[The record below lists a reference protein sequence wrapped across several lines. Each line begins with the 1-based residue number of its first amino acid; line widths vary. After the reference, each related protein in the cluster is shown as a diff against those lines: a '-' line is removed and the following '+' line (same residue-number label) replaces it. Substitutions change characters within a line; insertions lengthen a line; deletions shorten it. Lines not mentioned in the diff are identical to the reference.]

1 MMRMAGRV
9 WAKVGILT
17 FASMQRIMI
26 CGAGGQL
33 GQKLIGAAK
42 AAPND
47 WRIFAYNRSSLD
59 ITRPED
65 LRAALAEA
73 RPDVCFNA
81 AAYTAVDRAE
91 SEPDRAESINV
102 DGARRLA
109 AACHERGTAFVHF
122 STDYVYADG
131 YNRPLRETDRTL
143 GTSVYAR
150 TKLQGEREVLSH
162 HPGAHV
168 IRTSWVYA
176 EYGHNFVRTMLRLG
190 REREELGIVSDQV
203 GSPTYAADLAAAAM
217 RLSAS
222 GAAPGIYNFAN
233 SGVCSWYDLAKA
245 VHAMAGI
252 DCQVRP
258 IMTEQYPT
266 PAKRPTYS
274 VLDTR
279 KIATTVGTPRHW
291 REALTA
297 CMDKLARHAA
307 GAAPL
312 P

>member
-1 MMRMAGRV
+1 
-9 WAKVGILT
+9 
-17 FASMQRIMI
+17 MI

-65 LRAALAEA
+65 LRVAFAEA
-73 RPDVCFNA
+73 RPDICFNA

-91 SEPDRAESINV
+91 SEPDKAAAINI

-109 AACHERGTAFVHF
+109 AACHEAGIAFVHF
-122 STDYVYADG
+122 STDYVYDDG
-131 YNRPLRETDRTL
+131 YNRPLSETDRTL

-150 TKLQGEREVLSH
+150 TKLQGENEVMRH
-162 HPGAHV
+162 HPGAYV

-176 EYGHNFVRTMLRLG
+176 EYGQNFVRTMLRLG
-190 REREELGIVSDQV
+190 REREELGIVCDQI

-217 RLSAS
+217 QLSAS
-222 GAAPGIYNFAN
+222 GAKPGVYNFAN

-245 VHAMAGI
+245 VHALAGI
-252 DCQVRP
+252 ECAVRP
-258 IMTEQYPT
+258 IMTSQYPT
-266 PAKRPTYS
+266 PAKRPFYS

-279 KIATTVGTPRHW
+279 KIAATVGTPRHW
-291 REALTA
+291 HEALVA
-297 CMDKLARHAA
+297 CMAKLPRHAA
-307 GAAPL
+307 SATPPA
-312 P
+312 

>member
-1 MMRMAGRV
+1 MKRV
-9 WAKVGILT
+9 
-17 FASMQRIMI
+17 MI

-65 LRAALAEA
+65 LRVALAEA
-73 RPDVCFNA
+73 RPDICFNA

-91 SEPDRAESINV
+91 SEPEKVAAINV

-109 AACHERGTAFVHF
+109 AACYAAGTAFVHF

-131 YNRPLRETDRTL
+131 YNRPLQETDRTL

-150 TKLQGEREVLSH
+150 TKLQGENEVLRH
-162 HPGAHV
+162 HPGAYV

-176 EYGHNFVRTMLRLG
+176 EYGENFVRTMLRLG
-190 REREELGIVSDQV
+190 RERDELGIVCDQV

-217 RLSAS
+217 QLSATQ
-222 GAAPGIYNFAN
+222 AKPGIYNYAN

-245 VHAMAGI
+245 VHLLAGI
-252 DCQVRP
+252 DCNVRP
-258 IMTEQYPT
+258 IMTSQYPT
-266 PAKRPTYS
+266 PAKRPAYS

-279 KIATTVGTPRHW
+279 KIAAAIGTPRHW
-291 REALTA
+291 HEALTA
-297 CMDKLARHAA
+297 CMQKLPRHAA